1 MGLLFGNSLFI
12 IHLSSFS
19 ACPALL
25 NKGCV
30 RDTGME
36 GKSLCH
42 AVRKKTTVPCGGKV
56 ISLVNTASAL
66 SSACFGVKFFC
77 SL

>member
-1 MGLLFGNSLFI
+1 MGLLFGSSLFI
-12 IHLSSFS
+12 VHLSSFS
-19 ACPALL
+19 VCPAILST
-25 NKGCV
+25 GCV
-30 RDTGME
+30 RDTAME

-42 AVRKKTTVPCGGKV
+42 SARKKTTVPCGGKV

-66 SSACFGVKFFC
+66 SSACFNVKFFC